1 MGVGGD
7 KFVGAGRGCED
18 VWGKLCCCGC
28 TGVVRGRLGYA
39 AGAACVW
46 VWVCGSTY
54 KRLRI
59 FVYIGAQVRGRK
71 GVTISSQLCNSRVI
85 AIG

>member
-1 MGVGGD
+1 MGVEGR
-7 KFVGAGRGCED
+7 KFVGTRAKVRSGGCAGG
-18 VWGKLCCCGC
+18 
-28 TGVVRGRLGYA
+28 VRGRLGCA

-59 FVYIGAQVRGRK
+59 FVYIGAQERGSR